1 MNGYEL
7 EQSFDEMLDDCYPVI
22 KIGEMTF
29 SPSQVLKNC
38 DPVAYRVSVSDYEDF
53 LAENE
58 DGEDEE

>member
-7 EQSFDEMLDDCYPVI
+7 EESFDEMLDDCYPVV